1 MYVKYNDDL
10 TVNKFPYTMEDLY
23 AEYPL
28 TYFGPHVSNETLA
41 AYNVAHVVMTSGV
54 YNPMTEAADMSG
66 CAYNA
71 ERGRWETTWT
81 IRQLTSEQIQANMA
95 RAARDLEQNVVE
107 AVQSRLDSFARTR
120 NYDGILSA
128 CTYVTSAI
136 PKFQQEA
143 QYCVEARDSTWAKL
157 YEIMADIQSGNR
169 AMPSGFEDLEP
180 ELPILQWPA

>member
-10 TVNKFPYTMEDLY
+10 TVKKFPYTLEELY

-28 TYFGPHVSNETLA
+28 TYFGPHLTNETLA
-41 AYNVAHVVMTSGV
+41 AYNVSHVVMTAGV
-54 YNPMTEAADMSG
+54 YDPITEAADMSG
-66 CAYNA
+66 CVYNA
-71 ERGRWETTWT
+71 DLKRWETTWE
-81 IRQLTSEQIQANMA
+81 IRQLSAEQIQANID
-95 RAARDLEQNVVE
+95 RITKDLQQTVIE
-107 AVQSRLDSFARTR
+107 AVQNRLDAFARTR

-128 CTYVTSAI
+128 CTYVTSVI

-169 AMPSGFEDLEP
+169 PMPDGYYQIEP
-180 ELPILQWPA
+180 ELPVLQWPN